1 VASPA
6 KLASVATRRPK
17 HAGRDR
23 SLEAELKFRLDGAAE
38 QARLRGRLREVGAA
52 TAGAYD
58 EQNIRF
64 TVPRKSRVSL
74 RLRIL
79 DGGKGGIITTKGP
92 ATFIRG
98 IKVREETE
106 VQVDDAATAQ
116 DLLVSLGYPV
126 EFVFHKHRAGWSL
139 DGVSVTLDTLDF
151 GFFAEIE
158 GPQESLPAV
167 AKQLGLD
174 PKKAVRQSYSAM
186 AREHIRETKRVA
198 DRS

>member
-1 VASPA
+1 VT
-6 KLASVATRRPK
+6 TRLQK

-23 SLEAELKFRLDGAAE
+23 SLEAELKFRLAGAAE

-52 TAGAYD
+52 SQGAYD

-64 TVPRKSRVSL
+64 TVPRKSKVSL

-79 DGGKGGIITTKGP
+79 DSSTSGIITTKGP
-92 ATFIRG
+92 ARFSRG

-106 VQVDDAATAQ
+106 VEVDDAATAQ

-139 DGVSVTLDTLDF
+139 AGVSVTLDTLDF

-158 GPQESLPAV
+158 GPQEALPAV

-174 PKKAVRQSYSAM
+174 PKKALRQSYSAM
-186 AREHIRETKRVA
+186 ARDYLRETKKLPA
-198 DRS
+198 HS